1 MGIPNTHGLGELG
14 TLLNLAIDVIILHR
28 FASRSPA
35 SIHFAVKIRMVDVSA
50 AACGAVDG
58 PVAWAKVA
66 ATPEEESALDELV
79 EKDFIR
85 HAQLTEPEWR

>member
-1 MGIPNTHGLGELG
+1 
-14 TLLNLAIDVIILHR
+14 
-28 FASRSPA
+28 
-35 SIHFAVKIRMVDVSA
+35 MVDVSA

-85 HAQLTEPEWR
+85 HAQLTEPE